1 MVTNRHQDRIDGVKM
16 NADQYDR
23 FVQLVNEVDGSSN
36 GGRLPG
42 DFGYDAGDTL
52 LGALNDLVDPTTLAG
67 EGYSIASDDDKLKAM
82 SDIVSVR
89 RQNARI
95 RLKKEFPD
103 LEFRTMTFE

>member
-1 MVTNRHQDRIDGVKM
+1 VDGIRL

-23 FVQLVNEVDGSSN
+23 FVQLTNEVDGSSN

-52 LGALNDLVDPTTLAG
+52 LGALNSLVDATSEAG
-67 EGYSIASDDDKLKAM
+67 EVYSTMSDDDRYQEM
-82 SDIVSVR
+82 SNIVATR
-89 RQNARI
+89 RKNARL